1 MDELKKALKFQA
13 RIHNQDTSFVS
24 ISALDLARKYKILD
38 LSKVQSAYG
47 LRILATLQANHMVL
61 KTYLPKSIKLS
72 DSYIDD
78 FNCRN
83 RNLNLYLIYKG
94 KKSNGAYI
102 IDFE

>member
-1 MDELKKALKFQA
+1 MDELKKALKLQA

-24 ISALDLARKYKILD
+24 ISALFLGRKYRILD
-38 LSKVQSAYG
+38 ISKVQSTYG
-47 LRILATLQANHMVL
+47 LRLLVSLEGDHMVL

-78 FNCRN
+78 FNCRD
-83 RNLNLYLIYKG
+83 RKTNLYLIYKG
-94 KKSNGAYI
+94 KKINGAYI